1 MSVTR
6 YRLVYLTAEG
16 NRVTGQTLL
25 TSLTQATRL
34 REYLMKNTSGEKI
47 RDIEIEEVE
56 DVNNS

>member
-1 MSVTR
+1 MIK

-25 TSLTQATRL
+25 TSLRQATRL
-34 REYLMKNTSGEKI
+34 REYLMRHTLEKKI
-47 RDIEIEEVE
+47 RDIEVEEVEE